1 MDESNTINEMSSS
14 ERFPSSQP
22 LMSPTGTEYG
32 TEPGSLNHES
42 NDHSENETGREM
54 SSSERFPASSPTG
67 TEYGTEP
74 GSLNHESNDHS
85 ENETGGQPWNADLLE
100 KRTTQVLKVLQLL
113 GLVTGHRSRR
123 LGNLFV
129 LFIALIT
136 WIPPIFLSTCLA
148 KDPIMSSPSG
158 LPTILLF
165 SGLALSHH
173 FGALYG
179 YKHRGR
185 LRRNVSL
192 AIERSNFFRTCVVVL
207 ALFAILTF
215 LYLVLLVYLYV
226 TQPIPYVPWLQICV
240 IYFIGY
246 IYCASVS
253 VAMNLI
259 FCSVCS
265 AINTR
270 INGFKRK
277 FKVWSEGLCEA
288 LNEYQDLCDFM
299 HREADA
305 IKWWLLVNVISFIVI
320 WLFNFHLWQMLAPDA
335 GETDVVRLVLYNCS
349 WTEPLPAP
357 KMSIPDG
364 FITGCEMLFS
374 SLVFFFFMSPL
385 YWAAMVTVQC
395 DRFREWINSTRLQS
409 EYRPLGQFS
418 ITSLDFFIN
427 RVQVGNYFTFR
438 LFGFNVNT
446 VLISTGVMT
455 TVQFVLGTV
464 MKKMLSS

>member
-22 LMSPTGTEYG
+22 LM
-32 TEPGSLNHES
+32 
-42 NDHSENETGREM
+42 
-54 SSSERFPASSPTG
+54 SPTG

-215 LYLVLLVYLYV
+215 LYLFPCKKDRSMSGVHAS
-226 TQPIPYVPWLQICV
+226 CV
-240 IYFIGY
+240 EQ
-246 IYCASVS
+246 
-253 VAMNLI
+253 LHPQ
-259 FCSVCS
+259 
-265 AINTR
+265 
-270 INGFKRK
+270 K
-277 FKVWSEGLCEA
+277 
-288 LNEYQDLCDFM
+288 
-299 HREADA
+299 
-305 IKWWLLVNVISFIVI
+305 
-320 WLFNFHLWQMLAPDA
+320 
-335 GETDVVRLVLYNCS
+335 
-349 WTEPLPAP
+349 
-357 KMSIPDG
+357 
-364 FITGCEMLFS
+364 
-374 SLVFFFFMSPL
+374 
-385 YWAAMVTVQC
+385 
-395 DRFREWINSTRLQS
+395 
-409 EYRPLGQFS
+409 
-418 ITSLDFFIN
+418 
-427 RVQVGNYFTFR
+427 
-438 LFGFNVNT
+438 
-446 VLISTGVMT
+446 
-455 TVQFVLGTV
+455 
-464 MKKMLSS
+464 

>member
-1 MDESNTINEMSSS
+1 MAARLKNRFLFPALLRIDDDFETIMDESNTIRMVFEMSSS
-14 ERFPSSQP
+14 ERFPTSQP

-32 TEPGSLNHES
+32 TEPSSLNHESNDHSEDETGREMSSSEQFPASELMKPTGTEYCTEPGSLNHES
-42 NDHSENETGREM
+42 NDHSENETGRE
-54 SSSERFPASSPTG
+54 
-67 TEYGTEP
+67 
-74 GSLNHESNDHS
+74 
-85 ENETGGQPWNADLLE
+85 PWNADLLE

-123 LGNLFV
+123 LGNLFI
-129 LFIALIT
+129 LLIALIT

-173 FGALYG
+173 FGALYV

-192 AIERSNFFRTCVVVL
+192 AIERSNFCRTCVVVL

-215 LYLVLLVYLYV
+215 LYLFLLVYLYV

-259 FCSVCS
+259 FSSVCS

-299 HREADA
+299 YREAEA
-305 IKWWLLVNVISFIVI
+305 IKWWLQVNVISFIVI
-320 WLFNFHLWQMLAPDA
+320 WLVDFHLWQMLAKGA
-335 GETDVVRLVLYNCS
+335 GGTDVVRLVFYNCS

-357 KMSIPDG
+357 KLSIPDG
-364 FITGCEMLFS
+364 FITVCEMLFS

-385 YWAAMVTVQC
+385 YWAAIVT
-395 DRFREWINSTRLQS
+395 
-409 EYRPLGQFS
+409 
-418 ITSLDFFIN
+418 
-427 RVQVGNYFTFR
+427 
-438 LFGFNVNT
+438 
-446 VLISTGVMT
+446 M
-455 TVQFVLGTV
+455 
-464 MKKMLSS
+464 